1 MVQKGSQTIEC
12 DVKSCKHN
20 SQSDCMCVLSGIKVA
35 PKKDCHS
42 SKGDESL
49 CASYECRGC

>member
-20 SQSDCMCVLSGIKVA
+20 SQSDCMCVLSGIKVS
-35 PKKDCHS
+35 PKRDCHS
-42 SKGDESL
+42 TCSDESL
-49 CASYECRGC
+49 CASYECRNC